1 MSKFGAS
8 AGVSAGAPNKVRK
21 IGNVRKH
28 QKTSEDEQ
36 KLPKTF
42 ELPNKQK
49 CPKTFENES
58 EEKRQGVCS
67 QLKCNEMFTAR
78 ELPVRALQI
87 LKFVH
92 FS

>member
-1 MSKFGAS
+1 MRRPKMFKHDKEMQGNPTISETFRKSSNASERVSTHPCPNMSKR
-8 AGVSAGAPNKVRK
+8 VRK
-21 IGNVRKH
+21 
-28 QKTSEDEQ
+28 
-36 KLPKTF
+36 F
-42 ELPNKQK
+42 
-49 CPKTFENES
+49 PKTFENEN

-67 QLKCNEMFTAR
+67 QLKWNEMFTAR